1 MRSLVCSV
9 QSKITEWKKLWNT
22 KMKWFNSNT
31 QLCLTTITTYTD
43 TQTWSERKE
52 KCDNNMHTY
61 VRNANHHYRHHRKQ
75 TKNTHSSGHTNEI
88 WFTCVY
94 GCGCVYV
101 CVHMCV
107 FVYANELM
115 MFWLMYAVIVVGT
128 LHKKDIIFTET
139 RVVVV
144 VVVVVFFFLCTWPM
158 NFSLWRSYNEIS
170 LYSHVGFAWLE
181 LAELA
186 KTRSFYDF
194 FWCYL
199 FFFTDVEISLF
210 FPNRVIQCTSGCLS
224 LYLNEI
230 IAHFILGNCF
240 YLHSVCF
247 HSQLCECT
255 YAMRSKYETK
265 QKNMKPNDDAH
276 SPMQIEKKTET
287 KKEAQT

>member
-75 TKNTHSSGHTNEI
+75 KNSSGHTNEI

-144 VVVVVFFFLCTWPM
+144 VVVVVFSFCALGQWIFLFGVRT
-158 NFSLWRSYNEIS
+158 
-170 LYSHVGFAWLE
+170 
-181 LAELA
+181 
-186 KTRSFYDF
+186 TR
-194 FWCYL
+194 
-199 FFFTDVEISLF
+199 
-210 FPNRVIQCTSGCLS
+210 FPFIHTLVLLGLNWLS
-224 LYLNEI
+224 LPKHALFTTFSDVI
-230 IAHFILGNCF
+230 CLAIFSSQMLKFRCF
-240 YLHSVCF
+240 FRTV
-247 HSQLCECT
+247 
-255 YAMRSKYETK
+255 
-265 QKNMKPNDDAH
+265 
-276 SPMQIEKKTET
+276 
-287 KKEAQT
+287 